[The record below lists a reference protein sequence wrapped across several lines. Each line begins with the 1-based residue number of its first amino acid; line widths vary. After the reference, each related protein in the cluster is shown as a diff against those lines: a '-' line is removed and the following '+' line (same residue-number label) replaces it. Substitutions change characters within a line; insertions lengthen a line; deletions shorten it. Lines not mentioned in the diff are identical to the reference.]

1 MFSSFA
7 KQVGPE
13 PPPADD
19 ESEGLV
25 LGLVMLALLV
35 ISLPALFHTIGA

>member
-13 PPPADD
+13 LPPPDD
-19 ESEGLV
+19 DPEVLV
-25 LGLVMLALLV
+25 LGLMTLALLV
-35 ISLPALFHTIGA
+35 ISLPALFHT

>member
-7 KQVGPE
+7 KQ
-13 PPPADD
+13 DD